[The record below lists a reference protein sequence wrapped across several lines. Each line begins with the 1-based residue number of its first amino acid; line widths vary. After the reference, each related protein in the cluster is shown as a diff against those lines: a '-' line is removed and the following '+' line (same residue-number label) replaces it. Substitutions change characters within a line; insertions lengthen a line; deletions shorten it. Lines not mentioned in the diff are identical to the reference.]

1 MRRTK
6 DLSKQLISK
15 FMKTAMI
22 LAAAVVML
30 VCVTLQA
37 EAATAKV
44 TASSARV
51 RKTAST
57 TSDVV
62 TSVSNG
68 DSFTIQSEVTGTD
81 GYVWYEISVNNQLGY
96 IRSDLAKKVEGTT
109 SSSSS
114 SSANTAAVT
123 QVQPISAKITG
134 GQVRVRPDAS
144 TNGSVVTTV
153 ARDTVVTVNGMAQGD
168 DNKTWYSVNFRSGGD
183 EINGFIRS
191 DFLELA
197 GELVPV
203 VDVTP
208 EVPVEEAPVE
218 KEPEVVVEVKDYDT
232 YESNGKWYLVNNTKS
247 PAYQYGIDD
256 IFNAAE
262 TNAKLYEDSLKTI
275 KSQKVFIVILV
286 LLVVAGGVGATLVIF
301 KMKDMLD
308 EAYYEEVEKEVA
320 SKRQNKQQNVMQ
332 TVGKEPAQKKP
343 TVNGQAKPAGQPK
356 QMPKQQGAAQP
367 KPNMSAQASEKPQQ
381 KPAVNGEQS
390 KPSAQPKKAEAKVTQ
405 PQAAEKPQQT
415 ANKQTAKANP
425 EWKSKNFMAEEEDD
439 DFEYDFLNWDGEE
452 EL

>member
-1 MRRTK
+1 MKRTK
-6 DLSKQLISK
+6 DLSKQLIAK

-22 LAAAVVML
+22 VTAAVVML

-37 EAATAKV
+37 EAARVKV

-51 RKTAST
+51 RKQAST

-81 GYVWYEISVNNQLGY
+81 GYVWYEISVNNNLGY
-96 IRSDLAKKVEGTT
+96 IRSDLAQKVEGNSST

-114 SSANTAAVT
+114 NTEAVT
-123 QVQPISAKITG
+123 QIQPISAKVTG

-153 ARDTVVTVNGMAQGD
+153 ARDAVVTVNGMAQGA
-168 DNKTWYSVNFRSGGD
+168 DNKTWYSVSFRSGSN
-183 EINGFIRS
+183 EITGFIRS

-197 GELVPV
+197 GEVVPM
-203 VDVTP
+203 VDVMP
-208 EVPVEEAPVE
+208 EVPVEDTPTEE
-218 KEPEVVVEVKDYDT
+218 EPEVIVEVKDYET
-232 YESNGKWYLVNNTKS
+232 YESNGKWYLVNNTES
-247 PAYQYGIDD
+247 PAYQYGIED

-262 TNAKLYEDSLKTI
+262 TNAKLYEGSLKTI

-286 LLVVAGGVGATLVIF
+286 LLLVAVGVGATLVIF

-332 TVGKEPAQKKP
+332 TVGKENPQKKP
-343 TVNGQAKPAGQPK
+343 TVNGQAKPAAKPQQANGQPK
-356 QMPKQQGAAQP
+356 QMPKQQSAAQP
-367 KPNMSAQASEKPQQ
+367 KQTAQSQKPQASKPAAQQPGQPKATEKPQQ
-381 KPAVNGEQS
+381 A
-390 KPSAQPKKAEAKVTQ
+390 PKTIGKADS
-405 PQAAEKPQQT
+405 
-415 ANKQTAKANP
+415 
-425 EWKSKNFMAEEEDD
+425 EWKSKNFASEEEDD